1 MAENIKLI
9 LRAEDNELFTPQNY
23 KVHPTLIENPLWP
36 SLDQQSSLN
45 DISPDKTLQIRLDIN
60 KVIGIH
66 YEGETKS
73 VSELNNQ
80 TEYDTINS
88 LRNESIS
95 YTNILSI
102 EDATMEYIPEH
113 PHILEQIENIERMET
128 EYSSKLN
135 MLNYLV
141 DNLYDTVY
149 ATNMHMLGRHTQIIP
164 VNGRI
169 YSPYDGISGTRISG
183 YIKVENANQDITL
196 NMILRGIPVS
206 MRRTL
211 TSINN
216 GKYNYIFTYP
226 QYLMNNVDIIQS
238 IQYIEVNNGTG
249 ATFWYGENYDF
260 QMANT
265 GFDNTLNNL
274 HIINKDTRNLSS
286 DSETNV

>member
-1 MAENIKLI
+1 
-9 LRAEDNELFTPQNY
+9 
-23 KVHPTLIENPLWP
+23 
-36 SLDQQSSLN
+36 
-45 DISPDKTLQIRLDIN
+45 
-60 KVIGIH
+60 
-66 YEGETKS
+66 
-73 VSELNNQ
+73 
-80 TEYDTINS
+80 
-88 LRNESIS
+88 
-95 YTNILSI
+95 
-102 EDATMEYIPEH
+102 
-113 PHILEQIENIERMET
+113 
-128 EYSSKLN
+128 
-135 MLNYLV
+135 
-141 DNLYDTVY
+141 
-149 ATNMHMLGRHTQIIP
+149 
-164 VNGRI
+164 
-169 YSPYDGISGTRISG
+169 
-183 YIKVENANQDITL
+183 
-196 NMILRGIPVS
+196 MILRGIPVS